1 MSLFQ
6 SSPPPL
12 VSAHDV
18 AAALGMPEM
27 TIIDASWYL
36 PSAGRDADAEYR
48 IAHVPGAVR
57 MGLEMI
63 SDPASDLP
71 HMLPSADRFAVA
83 CETLG
88 IGPNHRVVI
97 YDASGNNLSAA
108 RAWWTFRVFGH
119 RTVSVLD
126 GGFRAWAGDTRPVQ
140 VGLQRRSR
148 TGYPL
153 PAVDRSLVVSRLEI
167 EAIVEGTETAQL
179 VDCRSSARFN
189 GEAGEPRPGLRRGHI
204 PGSRN
209 MPFNEFTDPATGL
222 MHRPDELLTR
232 FASEGLDLS
241 GRIVAS
247 CGSGVSACVLALA
260 VEHVRTSAPEQV
272 GPPVAIYDG
281 SWAEWGGGA

>member
-12 VSAHDV
+12 VSAHDL
-18 AAALGMPEM
+18 AAALGMPEL

-88 IGPNHRVVI
+88 IGPQHRVVI
-97 YDASGNNLSAA
+97 YDGSGTNLSAA

-119 RTVSVLD
+119 KTVSVLD

-153 PAVDRSLVVSRLEI
+153 PAVDRTLVASRQDI
-167 EAIVEGTETAQL
+167 EAIVEGTTTAQL
-179 VDCRSSARFN
+179 VDCRSSARFK
-189 GEAGEPRPGLRRGHI
+189 GEVDEPRPGLRRGHV

-209 MPFNEFTDPATGL
+209 MPFDQFTDPATGL
-222 MHRPDELLTR
+222 MRRVPDLTTR
-232 FASEGLDLS
+232 FAHKGLDLS
-241 GRIVAS
+241 RRIVAS

-260 VEHVRTSAPEQV
+260 VERIRAATPDVV

-281 SWAEWGGGA
+281 SWAEWGA

>member
-18 AAALGMPEM
+18 AAALGMPDM

-63 SDPASDLP
+63 SDPANDLP

-88 IGPNHRVVI
+88 IGPQHRVVI
-97 YDASGNNLSAA
+97 YDASGSNLSAA
-108 RAWWTFRVFGH
+108 RAWWIFRVFGH
-119 RTVSVLD
+119 RAVSVLD

-153 PAVDRSLVVSRLEI
+153 PTVDRSLVASRQDI
-167 EAIVEGTETAQL
+167 EAILEGTTVAQL
-179 VDCRSSARFN
+179 VDCRSSARFK
-189 GEAGEPRPGLRRGHI
+189 GETDEPRPGLRRGHI

-209 MPFNEFTDPATGL
+209 MPFDEFTDRTTGL
-222 MHRPDELLTR
+222 MHRVPELTAR
-232 FASEGLDLS
+232 FAAEGLDLS
-241 GRIVAS
+241 RRIVAS

-260 VEHVRTSAPEQV
+260 VEQIRTATPDQV

-281 SWAEWGGGA
+281 SWAEWGA

>member
-12 VSAHDV
+12 VSAHDL
-18 AAALGMPEM
+18 AAALGLPDL

-36 PSAGRDADAEYR
+36 PTAGRDADAEYR

-88 IGPNHRVVI
+88 IGPHHRVVI
-97 YDASGNNLSAA
+97 YDGSGNNLSAA

-119 RTVSVLD
+119 RAVSVLD
-126 GGFRAWAGDTRPVQ
+126 GGFRAWASDTRPVQ

-153 PAVDRSLVVSRLEI
+153 PATDRSLIATRADI
-167 EAIVEGTETAQL
+167 EAIVEGSVAAQL
-179 VDCRSSARFN
+179 VDCRSHARFL
-189 GEAGEPRPGLRRGHI
+189 GQVDEPRAGLRRGHI

-209 MPFNEFTDPATGL
+209 MPFDEFTDPSTGL
-222 MHRPDELLTR
+222 MLRHPALTKA
-232 FASEGLDLS
+232 FEKQGLDLS
-241 GRIVAS
+241 RRIVAS

-260 VEHVRTSAPEQV
+260 VEQVRAANPDLI

-281 SWAEWGGGA
+281 SWAEWGR